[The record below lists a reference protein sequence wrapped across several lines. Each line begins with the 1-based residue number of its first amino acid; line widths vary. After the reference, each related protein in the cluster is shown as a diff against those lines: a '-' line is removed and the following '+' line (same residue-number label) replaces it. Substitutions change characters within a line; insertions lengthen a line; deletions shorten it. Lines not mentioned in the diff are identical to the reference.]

1 MGGCHPRAPVRLAG
15 RPLTRDILAGVPIA
29 GVTGIN
35 GAGKTLWAVDAAIKA
50 MKKGRPVYSTVPIDC
65 AWGKS
70 FPIVSLR
77 QLVELHDCLVLLDE
91 VSVIFS
97 SRTSASLPNE
107 VQVLLQTARHRKIT
121 IIWTAPA
128 WQRCDVMLRE
138 VTQAVLSVSP
148 LLRKGDGQTPWPTPR
163 LTLAGLLDT
172 SSGKTDATPTKV
184 LRRALARPVK
194 MDSFGAYDT
203 HADTPL
209 LGLHL
214 QTGVCMDCGGSM
226 VRPKHDKAR
235 HELLGLPWYETEP
248 GAHRHPVEFRSD
260 DSTAPLVLPTADG
273 GPLEATL
280 TGTVS
285 S

>member
-1 MGGCHPRAPVRLAG
+1 M
-15 RPLTRDILAGVPIA
+15 TKDILAGVPIA

-50 MKKGRPVYSTVPIDC
+50 MKKGRSVYSTVPIHSE
-65 AWGKS
+65 WGDS
-70 FPIVSLR
+70 VPIVSLR

-107 VQVLLQTARHRKIT
+107 VQVLLQTARHRNIT

-148 LLRKGDGQTPWPTPR
+148 LLRKGDGDTPWPTPR

-226 VRPKHDKAR
+226 TRPKHDKAR
-235 HELLGLPWYETEP
+235 HQLLGLPWYDEAP
-248 GAHRHPVEFRSD
+248 GLHRHSVEFRTDAEPVFLGS
-260 DSTAPLVLPTADG
+260 PTAEG
-273 GPLEATL
+273 APQQPLRPGRSEAPAETQQ
-280 TGTVS
+280 S
-285 S
+285 SDAWFTP